1 MKRRGAGAV
10 GGAVAGTAVA
20 AVLAAVVA
28 AVLAWTAMSAETG
41 QPLQGPPPPA
51 DGYFRSL
58 PAGAWQDL
66 PSEQTCAAEV
76 HRSPWEPRPDNTVP
90 NHTMP
95 DVGAVHTALATRPRN
110 TGNGYDPRW
119 DGWLLP
125 RVTGH
130 HTGTTDENIQW
141 AACKWGLS
149 DDLLRAIAYR
159 ESNWFQHEV
168 YGDGLCVPRHGCG
181 DDIGPG
187 ATVATYCAG
196 LAAAG
201 EAGDP
206 DDVPGACPGTFS
218 IVGVK
223 SWQAPSWGP
232 MPGDQNGTFP
242 FNRDSTAFALD
253 YLGAFLRGC
262 DEGWMHW
269 LGNRSGN
276 YAAGDLWG
284 CVGVWYAGAW
294 QTPAAQHYE
303 ALVRSA
309 AATRPWLSQA
319 WARQRPAC
327 SQQHGCPAGLP
338 QTPGPTTSR

>member
-1 MKRRGAGAV
+1 MNRRRAALAAGAA
-10 GGAVAGTAVA
+10 AVAG
-20 AVLAAVVA
+20 
-28 AVLAWTAMSAETG
+28 VLAWTTLSAATVRS
-41 QPLQGPPPPA
+41 LQLPGAHTRGSQAPA
-51 DGYFRSL
+51 AAGYFRSL
-58 PAGAWQDL
+58 PAGSWQDL
-66 PSEQTCAAEV
+66 PGDAACAAQV
-76 HRSPWEPRPDNTVP
+76 HHSAWEPRPDNAVP

-95 DVGAVHTALATRPRN
+95 DLAAVHTALATRPRN

-141 AACKWGLS
+141 AACKWGLA

-159 ESNWFQHEV
+159 ESDWFQHEV
-168 YGDGLCVPRHGCG
+168 YADGRCVPRRGCG
-181 DDIGPG
+181 DDVGPDP
-187 ATVATYCAG
+187 TTATYCAG

-201 EAGDP
+201 EPGDP
-206 DDVPGACPGTFS
+206 EDVPGACPGTFS

-223 SWQAPSWGP
+223 SWEAPAWGA

-262 DEGWMHW
+262 DEGWMLW
-269 LGNRSGN
+269 LGNRSASYG
-276 YAAGDLWG
+276 AGDLGG
-284 CVGVWYAGAW
+284 CVGVWYAGDW
-294 QTPAAQHYE
+294 QTPAALHYE

-309 AATRPWLSQA
+309 AAEHPWLSRT
-319 WARQRPAC
+319 WAQERPPC
-327 SQQHGCPAGLP
+327 SSQDGCPTGIAA
-338 QTPGPTTSR
+338 QSSGPTTPR